1 MIRELDTPESRLL
14 IVADV
19 LRLGP
24 IASEC
29 FSPQRIDGVHSYL
42 EAVAE
47 IPRSPTRALL
57 VGYDAGCRKPEAAL
71 QAMKSVAGEAPVVF
85 CCEPAYEQLGQRL
98 LAHGVDDYLIF
109 PPEAPDL
116 ERSLRIPSR
125 KTQRRWTE
133 SPVVAPTP
141 SVEELARLSEVL
153 PMLAGGAPGVLDSM
167 AALICAAINAH
178 SATVVLDGRTGS
190 AVQSLA
196 HAAHKDESV
205 AFDGVLIE
213 PICQGEARVGQIRV
227 GPSRGGGYTH
237 EDTAKLRHYA
247 VLFGRM
253 AESGKRF
260 VQWQHLSYTDDLTG
274 LPNRRRLLAF
284 LEKTLTEARQARA
297 TVTALVFDIDDF
309 KRYNDIYGHDAGDEI
324 LCDVGKLFVKCS
336 RKGDMVARYG
346 GDEFVVIFWNPE
358 GPRVAGS
365 HHPQA
370 VVQILE
376 RFRQAIQTHS
386 FSRLGPEAVGKLTI
400 SGGLAHYPWQ
410 AQTGTE
416 LLKAADDALLAAKQA
431 GKNRFWVV
439 GGMSM

>member
-1 MIRELDTPESRLL
+1 MDTPESRLL

-19 LRLGP
+19 PRLGH
-24 IASEC
+24 IASDC
-29 FSPQRIDGVHSYL
+29 FSPQRIDGIHSYL

-57 VGYDAGCRKPEAAL
+57 VGHDGSCRKPEAAM
-71 QAMKSVAGEAPVVF
+71 QAMKDVAGPAPLVF
-85 CCEPAYEQLGQRL
+85 CCEPAYEHLGRRL
-98 LAHGVDDYLIF
+98 LSHGVDDYLIF
-109 PPEAPDL
+109 PPEPADL
-116 ERSLRIPSR
+116 ERSLRIPLR
-125 KTQRRWTE
+125 RTQRRWNE
-133 SPVVAPTP
+133 APIVAPTP

-153 PMLAGGAPGVLDSM
+153 PLLAAGAPGSLDAM
-167 AALICAAINAH
+167 AALICTALNAH
-178 SATVVLDGRTGS
+178 SATVVLDGHTGS
-190 AVQSLA
+190 AAQS
-196 HAAHKDESV
+196 AAGAAGPDE
-205 AFDGVLIE
+205 ALEFDGVLIE
-213 PICQGEARVGQIRV
+213 PICQGEARIGQIRV
-227 GPSRGGGYTH
+227 GRSRAGGYTL

-260 VQWQHLSYTDDLTG
+260 IQWQRLSYTDDLTS
-274 LPNRRRLLAF
+274 LPNRRHLLAF
-284 LEKTLTEARQARA
+284 LEETLAEARQSRA

-309 KRYNDIYGHDAGDEI
+309 KRYNDTYGHDAGDEI
-324 LCDVGKLFVKCS
+324 LRDVGKLFVKCS

-376 RFRQAIQTHS
+376 RFREALHTHS

-400 SGGLAHYPWQ
+400 SGGLAHFPWQ
-410 AQTGTE
+410 AQTGAD

-439 GGMSM
+439 GDSGAV